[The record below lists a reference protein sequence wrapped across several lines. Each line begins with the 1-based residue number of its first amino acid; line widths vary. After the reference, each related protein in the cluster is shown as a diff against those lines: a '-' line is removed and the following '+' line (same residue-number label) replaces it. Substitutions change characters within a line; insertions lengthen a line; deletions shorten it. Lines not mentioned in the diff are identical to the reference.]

1 MNASQ
6 PDKRVDPLID
16 AYRQASELDAQT
28 SGARPGAAMRAAVLA
43 HARVVA
49 QSAATPEPKLAVS
62 EAVRAAPAANEPKPV
77 WRMVAGV
84 VLGLA
89 GMWVYQL
96 TRSGTTG
103 EANVA
108 VLSAPQSEKPAV
120 AAAPVE
126 TTAAPSPPA
135 VVSPTVAATQPE
147 TTVAVATLAGPRP
160 ASESAAPTVAP
171 VQPMRTAPLRERE
184 DSSASARSIHS
195 PPIVAGNAARD
206 TLADAA
212 RSEVSVAQ
220 AKIAAP
226 LKKAESPAQMAA
238 PNLSATTTAVAAAT
252 ATKTVGAATSATPEA
267 ATSEPLGEVAIA
279 SADTRK
285 LTRATERRAPAAS
298 VAAPAAAPAAAAPAL
313 ATEALPNAFPA
324 TAAGVIAQSAPPA
337 ASPPPVFAA
346 SGNSELRRGAGSVGA
361 APDSAMFSAIRA
373 GNVNALRAAIAR
385 GANVNARDEAGR
397 SALQIARERS
407 DAEMIRAL
415 DLAGAK

>member
-28 SGARPGAAMRAAVLA
+28 SGARPRAAMRAAVLA

-49 QSAATPEPKLAVS
+49 QSAATPEPKLALS

-96 TRSGTTG
+96 TRPGTTG

-108 VLSAPQSEKPAV
+108 VLSAPQSAKPA
-120 AAAPVE
+120 AASAPVE

-135 VVSPTVAATQPE
+135 VVSPTTAARQPE

-160 ASESAAPTVAP
+160 AGASAAPTVAP
-171 VQPMRTAPLRERE
+171 VQPMRTAPLQERE
-184 DSSASARSIHS
+184 DSSDPARAPNSPAMVAS
-195 PPIVAGNAARD
+195 GAARD
-206 TLADAA
+206 SLADAV

-252 ATKTVGAATSATPEA
+252 ASKTVGAATSATPEA

-285 LTRATERRAPAAS
+285 LTRATDRRAPAAS
-298 VAAPAAAPAAAAPAL
+298 VAAPAAAPALTP
-313 ATEALPNAFPA
+313 EALPNAFPA
-324 TAAGVIAQSAPPA
+324 TAAGVIAQSAQPA
-337 ASPPPVFAA
+337 ASPPPAFAA